1 MRIIIAPQSLK
12 GSLTAAE
19 AGEAIAVGVR
29 AVYPEAELNIV
40 PIADGG
46 EGTVQALVDAT
57 GGDIVQQTVTG
68 PLGTPVNAF
77 FGLLG
82 DGRTAAIEMAAAAG
96 LPLVPP
102 DKRDPRITT
111 TYGVGELILAALDRG
126 SRHFII
132 GIGGS
137 ATNDGGAGMAQALGV
152 ALLTDE
158 GKEIARGGAALTTL
172 ARISMTNIDQ
182 RISESTFA

>member
-1 MRIIIAPQSLK
+1 MEKDSMRIIIAPQSLK

-19 AGEAIAVGVR
+19 AGQAIALGVQ
-29 AVYPEAELNIV
+29 AVYPDAEIDIV

-57 GGDIVQQTVTG
+57 GGEIVQQTVTG
-68 PLGTPVNAF
+68 PLGEPVTAF

-102 DKRDPRITT
+102 DKRDPRGTT
-111 TYGVGELILAALDRG
+111 TYRSEEHTSELQSLAYLVCR
-126 SRHFII
+126 
-132 GIGGS
+132 
-137 ATNDGGAGMAQALGV
+137 
-152 ALLTDE
+152 LLLE
-158 GKEIARGGAALTTL
+158 KK
-172 ARISMTNIDQ
+172 
-182 RISESTFA
+182 